1 MSRFSQGIE
10 NLVYQSKET
19 SRSGNSRAKDSQPG
33 TIDKGHVTKIF
44 ILRFLRAHFPISSPS
59 FASTLFIMFGAIR
72 RFGVSQ
78 VLRASA
84 PRTLSARWASQSLKW
99 QAQPIQSPALVRS
112 FQTSFPALRAA
123 AAEAEAALGE
133 SAETELITEF
143 ADLKTKGLID
153 PTIVRNITHPDRM
166 GLTTM
171 TEVQS
176 QTINQMLQGDDM
188 YVDTIF
194 AI

>member
-1 MSRFSQGIE
+1 
-10 NLVYQSKET
+10 
-19 SRSGNSRAKDSQPG
+19 
-33 TIDKGHVTKIF
+33 
-44 ILRFLRAHFPISSPS
+44 
-59 FASTLFIMFGAIR
+59 MFGAVR
-72 RFGVSQ
+72 RFGVPQ

-99 QAQPIQSPALVRS
+99 QAQSIQSPALVRS

-123 AAEAEAALGE
+123 SAEAVAAAHSVEPAE
-133 SAETELITEF
+133 SELITEF

-153 PTIVRNITHPDRM
+153 ALIVRNITHPDRM

-176 QTINQMLQGDDM
+176 QTINQMLRGDDM
-188 YVDTIF
+188 YVDPRF
-194 AI
+194 EN